1 MQNRSRDRADAARET
16 IVGML
21 PALAES
27 GLLNGASPKDTA
39 DAISVVDTLEQALA
53 GADYVQE
60 NVAESVD
67 VKREVFSALEAH
79 TRPDTILAS
88 STSALVPS
96 SFTDH
101 LTHRERCL
109 VVHPLNPPY
118 LIPALEAHTRPD
130 TILASSTSALVPSS
144 FTDHLT
150 HRERCLVVHPLNPPY
165 LIPAVDVV
173 PSPWTS
179 KEVIDRVSDLLV
191 SCGQAPIPMDK
202 EDPGFLTIRLQGAIY
217 HEAFRLVSEGLAS
230 PEAVDVCIRDGLG
243 LRWSFMGPFETGDL
257 NAPGGIRDFVGRYGQ
272 SYDDMYPRGG
282 PFPWTGDVLDKVEAA
297 RRDKLPMDEHRQ
309 RQAWRDRRLV
319 ALIAH
324 KRAQAEAEASG
335 GVRRRQALK
344 IVRLAA
350 AECKLPLPRPI
361 RLGPVEITT
370 RDFVALRIET
380 DSGAFGDALGYP
392 RGTALLASAER
403 LAPLVL
409 GQNVHRRRG
418 ITESLLSAFVNGR
431 PTFVKAASLI
441 DIALWDLASKAAG
454 QPLMHLLG
462 GARAQVPVMVVAGY
476 YPDARPVEDICD
488 EIRRRMDEG
497 FERIKIMIRGDD
509 AEADVRLVEAAWA
522 PRGSGVGGR
531 RASSER
537 RCSLGVAQHRGGPA
551 DMPPDRPDRP
561 ALHRGPLRPEPVV
574 PGPASSGEPGDTAR
588 NRRGSAGC
596 TDHRGRTRGHHDPPA
611 RRDDLRRRD
620 RRRRRC
626 RNRRREGRQR
636 SAARVPADP
645 CPACRGTQPD
655 RGGRT
660 DPRRH
665 RSLSDVRLAGGIAA
679 DRGRPPDHRSDARSG
694 VSSELA
700 GSGAPRRTVLQT
712 PGAGFRLNWRAVER
726 HAEQSWSAAL

>member
-1 MQNRSRDRADAARET
+1 MKIALIGTGMIGRAWAISFARAGHQVVMQNRSRDRADAARET

-67 VKREVFSALEAH
+67 VKREVFS
-79 TRPDTILAS
+79 
-88 STSALVPS
+88 
-96 SFTDH
+96 
-101 LTHRERCL
+101 
-109 VVHPLNPPY
+109 
-118 LIPALEAHTRPD
+118 ALEAHTRPD

-282 PFPWTGDVLDKVEAA
+282 PFPWTGDVLDQVEAA

-335 GVRRRQALK
+335 GGK
-344 IVRLAA
+344 
-350 AECKLPLPRPI
+350 P
-361 RLGPVEITT
+361 
-370 RDFVALRIET
+370 
-380 DSGAFGDALGYP
+380 
-392 RGTALLASAER
+392 
-403 LAPLVL
+403 
-409 GQNVHRRRG
+409 
-418 ITESLLSAFVNGR
+418 
-431 PTFVKAASLI
+431 
-441 DIALWDLASKAAG
+441 
-454 QPLMHLLG
+454 
-462 GARAQVPVMVVAGY
+462 
-476 YPDARPVEDICD
+476 
-488 EIRRRMDEG
+488 
-497 FERIKIMIRGDD
+497 
-509 AEADVRLVEAAWA
+509 
-522 PRGSGVGGR
+522 
-531 RASSER
+531 
-537 RCSLGVAQHRGGPA
+537 
-551 DMPPDRPDRP
+551 
-561 ALHRGPLRPEPVV
+561 
-574 PGPASSGEPGDTAR
+574 
-588 NRRGSAGC
+588 
-596 TDHRGRTRGHHDPPA
+596 
-611 RRDDLRRRD
+611 
-620 RRRRRC
+620 
-626 RNRRREGRQR
+626 
-636 SAARVPADP
+636 
-645 CPACRGTQPD
+645 
-655 RGGRT
+655 
-660 DPRRH
+660 
-665 RSLSDVRLAGGIAA
+665 
-679 DRGRPPDHRSDARSG
+679 
-694 VSSELA
+694 
-700 GSGAPRRTVLQT
+700 
-712 PGAGFRLNWRAVER
+712 
-726 HAEQSWSAAL
+726 